1 MKNKYF
7 TLYLYSLFV
16 FFFISCTSTIEEQ
29 YILDRVED
37 CVDTYPDSA
46 FEYLR
51 QIKYPEKLHGKQ
63 QADYALLLTQTLD
76 KNCLD
81 SLQSDSLIA
90 LAVKYYEENGD
101 ETRTGKAY
109 YYYGK
114 VLVLNKRYSEAMRA
128 YLNSLTKLVGT
139 EEYKMQGLLWEHIGY
154 LNSTQGFYKSSIANH
169 REAIKYYDL
178 AGDKDGVAY
187 GYRNLAR
194 GYLYIHK
201 NDSAF
206 WYANKGLMLLDS
218 TANHIKA
225 SFLQLLG
232 LIAMDGNQYS
242 QAVTYLMAAIEKCN
256 NINDRM
262 RYYFSL
268 GRIYLALGEYEKAKQ
283 SFSYSKNA
291 TDLFIASGAHDYL
304 YRMSK
309 AEANYRKALHYREL
323 SDSILNIIHNADL
336 RNQLLDLQEKYKNDK
351 LVLENK
357 QVKLEKQNQTYFYSH
372 LLWLVIIVGGLIV
385 WYIKKKYRKLFVRN
399 IEIIR
404 QNNLQIE
411 MYAYRIASL
420 EMANVNEHESKKEE
434 LGKLNRKILHLTV
447 ENKKLR
453 ENSSVEALYVLE
465 ELKQGRLILKN
476 MTAAE
481 CQHLFVFLDLVY
493 ADFITRI
500 HKEFKLT
507 KNELLLAA
515 LLKVGLS
522 NQQLMFVFDC
532 EIKSVYKN
540 RQRLKLKMGISKD
553 DSLEQFILF
562 Y

>member
-1 MKNKYF
+1 MKNKYINP
-7 TLYLYSLFV
+7 YLYSIFV
-16 FFFISCTSTIEEQ
+16 FFFISCTSTIGEQ
-29 YILDRVED
+29 YILDKVED

-46 FEYLR
+46 LEYLR
-51 QIKYPEKLHGKQ
+51 RIRYPEKLHGKQ

-76 KNCLD
+76 KNYLD

-90 LAVKYYEENGD
+90 LTVKYYEENGD
-101 ETRTGKAY
+101 EYRTGKAY

-114 VLVLNKRYSEAMRA
+114 VLVLNKRYSDAMQA
-128 YLNSLTKLVGT
+128 YLNGLTKLVGT
-139 EEYKMQGLLWEHIGY
+139 KEYKMLGLLWEHIGY
-154 LNSTQGFYKSSIANH
+154 LNSTQGFYKSSIANC
-169 REAIKYYDL
+169 REAIKYYNL

-194 GYLYIHK
+194 GYLSMHK

-206 WYANKGLMLLDS
+206 WYANKGIMLLDS

-242 QAVTYLMAAIEKCN
+242 QAITYLMAAIQKCN
-256 NINDRM
+256 NVNDKM

-268 GRIYLALGEYEKAKQ
+268 GRVYLALGQLEKSKQ
-283 SFSYSKNA
+283 SFDFCKNA
-291 TDLFIASGAHDYL
+291 TDLFIASGAYDCL
-304 YRMSK
+304 YHMSK
-309 AEANYRKALHYREL
+309 AETNYRKALQCREL
-323 SDSILNIIHNADL
+323 SDSILNIIHNADI
-336 RNQLLDLQEKYKNDK
+336 RNQLLNLQKKYENDK

-372 LLWLVIIVGGLIV
+372 LLLLVVIIGGLIV
-385 WYIKKKYRKLFVRN
+385 WYIKKKYRKQLVRD
-399 IEIIR
+399 IETIR

-420 EMANVNEHESKKEE
+420 EMANVNEHESKKDE

-453 ENSSVEALYVLE
+453 ENSSLEALYVLE
-465 ELKQGRLILKN
+465 ELKQGRLISKN
-476 MTAAE
+476 MTSAE
-481 CQHLFVFLDLVY
+481 CQHIFDFLDLVY
-493 ADFITRI
+493 ANFITRI
-500 HKEFKLT
+500 YAEFKLT

-515 LLKVGLS
+515 LLKVGFS

-540 RQRLKLKMGISKD
+540 RQRLKLKLGISKD